1 MLFGWVNCAGEN
13 LAFTFLVCA
22 LNVISLCKSS
32 FCFRVRVPS
41 MKPFRLKW
49 CCRDLMVFSSDSLGS
64 INVAPEKRGGTRLW
78 EEWADADMAF
88 WPTKCINFSFPPALC
103 PYFWLGPCYSLF
115 VLENCGWTHSIRFI
129 FWGACTAIAR
139 NTKSTQINR
148 IECTITTNLLHTWK
162 GIFCD

>member
-1 MLFGWVNCAGEN
+1 
-13 LAFTFLVCA
+13 
-22 LNVISLCKSS
+22 
-32 FCFRVRVPS
+32 

-129 FWGACTAIAR
+129 FWGVCTAVALLGIQKAH
-139 NTKSTQINR
+139 KSTALNAQSPQTYYIHGR
-148 IECTITTNLLHTWK
+148 EYSAIRKVLFLFSCVKEQHQLRGFLFDC
-162 GIFCD
+162 